1 MIRTRFTDMFGL
13 QHPVMSAPMA
23 MHCGGTLAASVS
35 EAGGLGSFGGITME
49 GPDWIR
55 AQAAY
60 VRERT
65 DRPFAIGFITS
76 FLPSAEDLFEVALDV
91 RPAAIALSFSDPGEW
106 GRRVKD
112 AGCRLVCQVQTFAD
126 VDLALAAD
134 ADVLVAQGNEAGGH
148 TGTMAL
154 LPLLCGIAE
163 EHPDVPLLAAG
174 GIGDGRT
181 FAAALLAGADG
192 AWLGTALLA
201 TPEAIE
207 VTEEHKDA
215 IVASDGA
222 DTVFSSAY
230 DIASRVP
237 WPAGIGARM
246 QRNAF
251 TDEWLD
257 REAELRRRVDEL
269 EPPPTVH
276 YFGQSARFVAA
287 VQPAAEVV
295 RSISEHA
302 ARILAERPGQLVESA

>member
-1 MIRTRFTDMFGL
+1 
-13 QHPVMSAPMA
+13 
-23 MHCGGTLAASVS
+23 
-35 EAGGLGSFGGITME
+35 
-49 GPDWIR
+49 
-55 AQAAY
+55 
-60 VRERT
+60 
-65 DRPFAIGFITS
+65 
-76 FLPSAEDLFEVALDV
+76 
-91 RPAAIALSFSDPGEW
+91 
-106 GRRVKD
+106 
-112 AGCRLVCQVQTFAD
+112 
-126 VDLALAAD
+126 
-134 ADVLVAQGNEAGGH
+134 
-148 TGTMAL
+148 MAL

-181 FAAALLAGADG
+181 FAAALVAGADG

-207 VTEEHKDA
+207 VTDEHKDA
-215 IVASDGA
+215 IIASDGG

-269 EPPPTVH
+269 EPPPPVH

-287 VQPAAEVV
+287 VQPAANVV
-295 RSISEHA
+295 RSISERA
-302 ARILAERPGQLVESA
+302 AHVLAERPGRLVESA